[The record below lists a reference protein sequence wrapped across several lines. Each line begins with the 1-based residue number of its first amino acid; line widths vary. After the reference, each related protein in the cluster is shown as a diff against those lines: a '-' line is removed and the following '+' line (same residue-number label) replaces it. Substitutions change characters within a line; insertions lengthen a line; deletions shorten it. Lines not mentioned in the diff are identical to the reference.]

1 MEYGCVFVTGTKRS
15 SWHVV
20 LAITNSPVSG
30 TRRNLE
36 DSISKD
42 STVRCVWCPLSD
54 MDKVLRLRPRNYFAG
69 LLIKAPMLPT

>member
-1 MEYGCVFVTGTKRS
+1 MSYGCVFVTGTRRS

-42 STVRCVWCPLSD
+42 STVRCVWCPLND
-54 MDKVLRLRPRNYFAG
+54 MHKVLRLRPRNYVAG
-69 LLIKAPMLPT
+69 RSTQAPVLPT